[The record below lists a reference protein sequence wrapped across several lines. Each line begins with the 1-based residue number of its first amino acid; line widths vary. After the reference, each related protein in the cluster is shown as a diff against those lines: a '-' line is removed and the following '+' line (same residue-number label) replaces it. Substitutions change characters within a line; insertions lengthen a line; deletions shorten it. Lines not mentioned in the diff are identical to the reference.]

1 MPSRGIAMS
10 EYRRDQRAL
19 YLCNEERYGLRR
31 LVATVVFVTPDG
43 LRTPSFSQ
51 FDRVTELADLE
62 ISAHIS
68 TDMVGAYGF
77 TVAYAPHQV
86 QRAQAVTMAR
96 VLRRVDRDLDA
107 ARARFGYPTDFHS
120 YLTQVA
126 FVLGINRFVI
136 AAPDGQTFPTGE
148 RHRHADAAGVQMW
161 IADQVKQYTKL
172 VDRSET

>member
-1 MPSRGIAMS
+1 MS
-10 EYRRDQRAL
+10 QYQRSQRAL
-19 YLCNEERYGLRR
+19 YLRNEERYGLRR

-43 LRTPSFSQ
+43 LRSPQFSP
-51 FDRVTELADLE
+51 FDRLTELADLE

-86 QRAQAVTMAR
+86 QLAQAVAMAR

-107 ARARFGYPTDFHS
+107 AHGRFGYPTDFHS

-126 FVLGINRFVI
+126 FVLGITRFII
-136 AAPDGQTFPTGE
+136 AAPEGQTFPSGE
-148 RHRHADAAGVQMW
+148 RHRHADAAVVQMW
-161 IADQVKQYTKL
+161 IADQVKQYTKPA
-172 VDRSET
+172 DRSGT